1 MVEPDALLVVELG
14 TALRAFADV
23 EGLNQL
29 FETEELLLGAGIPAQ
44 QRQEVDHC
52 LGEIATLAVSA

>member
-14 TALRAFADV
+14 TALRAFTDV
-23 EGLNQL
+23 EGLNQF
-29 FETEELLLGAGIPAQ
+29 FEAEELLLGAWVPAQ

-52 LGEIATLAVSA
+52 LGEIAALAVSA